1 MYIAVCDDQIEEL
14 EKLTALLQAWQ
25 SDRRSDVRFQ
35 TFRSGGQLLDA
46 ARAER
51 FTLYLL
57 DVLMPGM
64 TGMDAA
70 REIRSFD
77 AAADIIFL
85 TTSPG
90 FAYESYGVRAAEY
103 LLKPINAK
111 LLYPVLDKLYL
122 REQKPQD
129 GLTVKSNGML
139 VRLPFSHLSYVEVNG
154 KHLFFNMAD
163 GTVYEVAAS
172 MREYEGALLAR
183 PEFMRVHRSYIVN
196 MLQAEK
202 LSPAGSSPS
211 AAITCPCPACC
222 TASCKRTIWPCCFP
236 GGTHNM
242 FDLSMQ
248 SALDIFCYVLVLIY
262 GLALSADLST
272 GGYVSRQQKYL
283 LTLLCLL
290 FLLMQGLG
298 LVLLGERAVKQLYPL
313 VTHVPLVLILI
324 LFMKKSVGVAI
335 VSTCTAYL
343 CCQPPRWGRIA
354 VEALT
359 QSTLAAEL
367 VYILLMP
374 VMYYLLRR
382 FFVAAAYNTM
392 TSSTAALLLFGSLPV
407 TYYIFDYATT
417 IYSDA
422 LYSGIQALNEFLPTV
437 LITFYVLFLPA
448 FHLQSQRRADAEM
461 QRSMLEAELE
471 QSQSEMDSL
480 HRLETQT
487 AVYQH
492 DMRHH
497 LNMLDGLLSAG
508 RPDEA
513 TAYIKN
519 VQADIEAITPR
530 RFCENHLVNLLC
542 SSFTDKAQR
551 QGAVLTVDASL
562 PNDVA
567 ISDTE
572 LCSLL
577 SNGLENALHAVAD
590 LPADRK
596 QISLYCGVRQ
606 NKLLIEIRNPCAG
619 PIAMRDGLPVSDRE
633 GHGYGCRSIQAIAQR
648 NGGLCVFSAQQGQ
661 FLLQIMLPVLE
672 T

>member
-139 VRLPFSHLSYVEVNG
+139 VRLPFSQLSYVEVNG

-172 MREYEGALLAR
+172 MREYEG
-183 PEFMRVHRSYIVN
+183 
-196 MLQAEK
+196 
-202 LSPAGSSPS
+202 
-211 AAITCPCPACC
+211 
-222 TASCKRTIWPCCFP
+222 
-236 GGTHNM
+236 
-242 FDLSMQ
+242 
-248 SALDIFCYVLVLIY
+248 
-262 GLALSADLST
+262 
-272 GGYVSRQQKYL
+272 
-283 LTLLCLL
+283 
-290 FLLMQGLG
+290 
-298 LVLLGERAVKQLYPL
+298 
-313 VTHVPLVLILI
+313 
-324 LFMKKSVGVAI
+324 
-335 VSTCTAYL
+335 
-343 CCQPPRWGRIA
+343 
-354 VEALT
+354 
-359 QSTLAAEL
+359 
-367 VYILLMP
+367 
-374 VMYYLLRR
+374 
-382 FFVAAAYNTM
+382 
-392 TSSTAALLLFGSLPV
+392 ALLLFGSLPV

-437 LITFYVLFLPA
+437 LVTFYILFLPA
-448 FHLQSQRRADAEM
+448 FYLETQKRAAAEM
-461 QRSMLEAELE
+461 QRSMLTMELE

-497 LNMLDGLLSAG
+497 LNMLDGL
-508 RPDEA
+508 
-513 TAYIKN
+513 
-519 VQADIEAITPR
+519 
-530 RFCENHLVNLLC
+530 
-542 SSFTDKAQR
+542 
-551 QGAVLTVDASL
+551 
-562 PNDVA
+562 
-567 ISDTE
+567 
-572 LCSLL
+572 
-577 SNGLENALHAVAD
+577 
-590 LPADRK
+590 
-596 QISLYCGVRQ
+596 
-606 NKLLIEIRNPCAG
+606 
-619 PIAMRDGLPVSDRE
+619 PVSDRK

-661 FLLQIMLPVLE
+661 FLLQVMLPVLE

>member
-1 MYIAVCDDQIEEL
+1 M
-14 EKLTALLQAWQ
+14 
-25 SDRRSDVRFQ
+25 
-35 TFRSGGQLLDA
+35 
-46 ARAER
+46 
-51 FTLYLL
+51 
-57 DVLMPGM
+57 
-64 TGMDAA
+64 
-70 REIRSFD
+70 
-77 AAADIIFL
+77 
-85 TTSPG
+85 
-90 FAYESYGVRAAEY
+90 
-103 LLKPINAK
+103 
-111 LLYPVLDKLYL
+111 
-122 REQKPQD
+122 
-129 GLTVKSNGML
+129 
-139 VRLPFSHLSYVEVNG
+139 
-154 KHLFFNMAD
+154 
-163 GTVYEVAAS
+163 
-172 MREYEGALLAR
+172 
-183 PEFMRVHRSYIVN
+183 
-196 MLQAEK
+196 
-202 LSPAGSSPS
+202 
-211 AAITCPCPACC
+211 
-222 TASCKRTIWPCCFP
+222 
-236 GGTHNM
+236 HNV
-242 FDLSMQ
+242 FELSMQ

-272 GGYVSRQQKYL
+272 GGHVSRQQKYL

-290 FLLMQGLG
+290 FLLVQGLG
-298 LVLLGERAVKQLYPL
+298 LVLLGERTVKQFYPL

-497 LNMLDGLLSAG
+497 LNAIDGFLAAG
-508 RPDEA
+508 KPQQAEE
-513 TAYIKN
+513 YIRK
-519 VQADIEAITPR
+519 VRSDIERITPKR
-530 RFCENHLVNLLC
+530 YCDNELVNLLC
-542 SSFTDKAQR
+542 SSFAGKAQR
-551 QGAVLTVDASL
+551 MGVRLEVDAKL
-562 PNDVA
+562 PRELSV
-567 ISDTE
+567 SDTE
-572 LCSLL
+572 LCAVL
-577 SNGLENALHAVAD
+577 SNALENALRAVSD
-590 LPADRK
+590 QPEADRWVT
-596 QISLYCGVRQ
+596 LYCGVRLG
-606 NKLLIEIRNPCAG
+606 KLLVEIQNPCAEG
-619 PIAMRDGLPVSDRE
+619 LVMRDGLPVSERA
-633 GHGYGCRSIQAIAQR
+633 GHGYGCRSIQTIAER
-648 NGGLCVFSAQQGQ
+648 RGGLCEFRARGGIFSMQ
-661 FLLQIMLPVLE
+661 LVLPVKAAAK
-672 T
+672 TQD

>member
-1 MYIAVCDDQIEEL
+1 MQCLVIVAGGLPVNALAAPQDLRHISIA
-14 EKLTALLQAWQ
+14 
-25 SDRRSDVRFQ
+25 RSLCRPLFK
-35 TFRSGGQLLDA
+35 SGQLLDA

-122 REQKPQD
+122 RDQKPQD

-139 VRLPFSHLSYVEVNG
+139 VRLPFSQLSYVEVNG

-172 MREYEGALLAR
+172 MREYEG
-183 PEFMRVHRSYIVN
+183 
-196 MLQAEK
+196 
-202 LSPAGSSPS
+202 
-211 AAITCPCPACC
+211 
-222 TASCKRTIWPCCFP
+222 
-236 GGTHNM
+236 
-242 FDLSMQ
+242 
-248 SALDIFCYVLVLIY
+248 
-262 GLALSADLST
+262 
-272 GGYVSRQQKYL
+272 
-283 LTLLCLL
+283 
-290 FLLMQGLG
+290 
-298 LVLLGERAVKQLYPL
+298 
-313 VTHVPLVLILI
+313 
-324 LFMKKSVGVAI
+324 
-335 VSTCTAYL
+335 
-343 CCQPPRWGRIA
+343 
-354 VEALT
+354 
-359 QSTLAAEL
+359 
-367 VYILLMP
+367 
-374 VMYYLLRR
+374 
-382 FFVAAAYNTM
+382 
-392 TSSTAALLLFGSLPV
+392 ALLLFGSLPV

-437 LITFYVLFLPA
+437 LVTFYVLFLPA
-448 FHLQSQRRADAEM
+448 FHLQSQR
-461 QRSMLEAELE
+461 
-471 QSQSEMDSL
+471 
-480 HRLETQT
+480 
-487 AVYQH
+487 
-492 DMRHH
+492 
-497 LNMLDGLLSAG
+497 
-508 RPDEA
+508 
-513 TAYIKN
+513 
-519 VQADIEAITPR
+519 
-530 RFCENHLVNLLC
+530 
-542 SSFTDKAQR
+542 
-551 QGAVLTVDASL
+551 QGTVLTVDASL

-619 PIAMRDGLPVSDRE
+619 PVAMRDGLPVSDRE

>member
-1 MYIAVCDDQIEEL
+1 MYPAGDLRGLLIVEAHQPPGNIDPWPMQCLVIAAGGLPVNTLAAPQDLRHIGVAHSLCRPFF
-14 EKLTALLQAWQ
+14 K
-25 SDRRSDVRFQ
+25 S
-35 TFRSGGQLLDA
+35 GQLLDA

-122 REQKPQD
+122 RDQKPQD

-139 VRLPFSHLSYVEVNG
+139 VRLPFSQLSYVEVNG

-172 MREYEGALLAR
+172 MREYEG
-183 PEFMRVHRSYIVN
+183 
-196 MLQAEK
+196 
-202 LSPAGSSPS
+202 
-211 AAITCPCPACC
+211 
-222 TASCKRTIWPCCFP
+222 
-236 GGTHNM
+236 
-242 FDLSMQ
+242 
-248 SALDIFCYVLVLIY
+248 
-262 GLALSADLST
+262 
-272 GGYVSRQQKYL
+272 
-283 LTLLCLL
+283 
-290 FLLMQGLG
+290 
-298 LVLLGERAVKQLYPL
+298 
-313 VTHVPLVLILI
+313 
-324 LFMKKSVGVAI
+324 
-335 VSTCTAYL
+335 
-343 CCQPPRWGRIA
+343 
-354 VEALT
+354 
-359 QSTLAAEL
+359 
-367 VYILLMP
+367 
-374 VMYYLLRR
+374 
-382 FFVAAAYNTM
+382 
-392 TSSTAALLLFGSLPV
+392 ALLLFGSLPV

-448 FHLQSQRRADAEM
+448 FHLQSQR
-461 QRSMLEAELE
+461 
-471 QSQSEMDSL
+471 
-480 HRLETQT
+480 
-487 AVYQH
+487 
-492 DMRHH
+492 
-497 LNMLDGLLSAG
+497 
-508 RPDEA
+508 
-513 TAYIKN
+513 
-519 VQADIEAITPR
+519 
-530 RFCENHLVNLLC
+530 
-542 SSFTDKAQR
+542 
-551 QGAVLTVDASL
+551 QGTVLTVDASL

>member
-122 REQKPQD
+122 RDQKPQD

-139 VRLPFSHLSYVEVNG
+139 VRLPFSQLSYVEVNG

-172 MREYEGALLAR
+172 MREYEG
-183 PEFMRVHRSYIVN
+183 
-196 MLQAEK
+196 
-202 LSPAGSSPS
+202 
-211 AAITCPCPACC
+211 
-222 TASCKRTIWPCCFP
+222 
-236 GGTHNM
+236 
-242 FDLSMQ
+242 
-248 SALDIFCYVLVLIY
+248 
-262 GLALSADLST
+262 
-272 GGYVSRQQKYL
+272 
-283 LTLLCLL
+283 
-290 FLLMQGLG
+290 
-298 LVLLGERAVKQLYPL
+298 
-313 VTHVPLVLILI
+313 
-324 LFMKKSVGVAI
+324 
-335 VSTCTAYL
+335 
-343 CCQPPRWGRIA
+343 
-354 VEALT
+354 
-359 QSTLAAEL
+359 
-367 VYILLMP
+367 
-374 VMYYLLRR
+374 
-382 FFVAAAYNTM
+382 
-392 TSSTAALLLFGSLPV
+392 ALLLFGSLPV

-437 LITFYVLFLPA
+437 LVTFYVLFLPA
-448 FHLQSQRRADAEM
+448 FHLQS
-461 QRSMLEAELE
+461 
-471 QSQSEMDSL
+471 
-480 HRLETQT
+480 
-487 AVYQH
+487 
-492 DMRHH
+492 
-497 LNMLDGLLSAG
+497 
-508 RPDEA
+508 
-513 TAYIKN
+513 
-519 VQADIEAITPR
+519 
-530 RFCENHLVNLLC
+530 
-542 SSFTDKAQR
+542 QR

-648 NGGLCVFSAQQGQ
+648 NGGLCVFSARQGQ

>member
-14 EKLTALLQAWQ
+14 EKLTALLQACQ

-122 REQKPQD
+122 RDQKPQD

-139 VRLPFSHLSYVEVNG
+139 VRLPFSQLSYVEVNG

-172 MREYEGALLAR
+172 MREYEG
-183 PEFMRVHRSYIVN
+183 
-196 MLQAEK
+196 
-202 LSPAGSSPS
+202 
-211 AAITCPCPACC
+211 
-222 TASCKRTIWPCCFP
+222 
-236 GGTHNM
+236 
-242 FDLSMQ
+242 
-248 SALDIFCYVLVLIY
+248 
-262 GLALSADLST
+262 
-272 GGYVSRQQKYL
+272 
-283 LTLLCLL
+283 
-290 FLLMQGLG
+290 
-298 LVLLGERAVKQLYPL
+298 
-313 VTHVPLVLILI
+313 
-324 LFMKKSVGVAI
+324 
-335 VSTCTAYL
+335 
-343 CCQPPRWGRIA
+343 
-354 VEALT
+354 
-359 QSTLAAEL
+359 
-367 VYILLMP
+367 
-374 VMYYLLRR
+374 
-382 FFVAAAYNTM
+382 
-392 TSSTAALLLFGSLPV
+392 ALLLFGSLPV

-448 FHLQSQRRADAEM
+448 FHLQS
-461 QRSMLEAELE
+461 
-471 QSQSEMDSL
+471 
-480 HRLETQT
+480 
-487 AVYQH
+487 
-492 DMRHH
+492 
-497 LNMLDGLLSAG
+497 
-508 RPDEA
+508 
-513 TAYIKN
+513 
-519 VQADIEAITPR
+519 
-530 RFCENHLVNLLC
+530 
-542 SSFTDKAQR
+542 QR

-648 NGGLCVFSAQQGQ
+648 NGGLCVFSARQGQ

>member
-1 MYIAVCDDQIEEL
+1 MYPAGDLRGLLIVEAHQPPGNIDPWPMQCLIIVAGGLLVNALAAPQDLRHISIA
-14 EKLTALLQAWQ
+14 
-25 SDRRSDVRFQ
+25 RSLCRPLFK
-35 TFRSGGQLLDA
+35 SGQLLDA

-51 FTLYLL
+51 FPLYLL

-122 REQKPQD
+122 RDQKPQD

-172 MREYEGALLAR
+172 MREYEGALL
-183 PEFMRVHRSYIVN
+183 
-196 MLQAEK
+196 
-202 LSPAGSSPS
+202 
-211 AAITCPCPACC
+211 
-222 TASCKRTIWPCCFP
+222 
-236 GGTHNM
+236 
-242 FDLSMQ
+242 
-248 SALDIFCYVLVLIY
+248 
-262 GLALSADLST
+262 
-272 GGYVSRQQKYL
+272 
-283 LTLLCLL
+283 
-290 FLLMQGLG
+290 
-298 LVLLGERAVKQLYPL
+298 
-313 VTHVPLVLILI
+313 
-324 LFMKKSVGVAI
+324 
-335 VSTCTAYL
+335 
-343 CCQPPRWGRIA
+343 
-354 VEALT
+354 
-359 QSTLAAEL
+359 
-367 VYILLMP
+367 
-374 VMYYLLRR
+374 
-382 FFVAAAYNTM
+382 
-392 TSSTAALLLFGSLPV
+392 LFGSLPV

-448 FHLQSQRRADAEM
+448 FHLQS
-461 QRSMLEAELE
+461 
-471 QSQSEMDSL
+471 
-480 HRLETQT
+480 
-487 AVYQH
+487 
-492 DMRHH
+492 
-497 LNMLDGLLSAG
+497 
-508 RPDEA
+508 
-513 TAYIKN
+513 
-519 VQADIEAITPR
+519 
-530 RFCENHLVNLLC
+530 
-542 SSFTDKAQR
+542 QR

-619 PIAMRDGLPVSDRE
+619 PIAMRDGLPISDRE

-648 NGGLCVFSAQQGQ
+648 NGGLCVFSARQGQ

>member
-1 MYIAVCDDQIEEL
+1 MQCLVIVAGGLPVNALAAPQDLRHISIA
-14 EKLTALLQAWQ
+14 
-25 SDRRSDVRFQ
+25 RSLCRPLFK
-35 TFRSGGQLLDA
+35 SGQLLDA

-122 REQKPQD
+122 RDQKPQD

-139 VRLPFSHLSYVEVNG
+139 VRLPFSQLSYVEVNG

-172 MREYEGALLAR
+172 MREYEG
-183 PEFMRVHRSYIVN
+183 
-196 MLQAEK
+196 
-202 LSPAGSSPS
+202 
-211 AAITCPCPACC
+211 
-222 TASCKRTIWPCCFP
+222 
-236 GGTHNM
+236 
-242 FDLSMQ
+242 
-248 SALDIFCYVLVLIY
+248 
-262 GLALSADLST
+262 
-272 GGYVSRQQKYL
+272 
-283 LTLLCLL
+283 
-290 FLLMQGLG
+290 
-298 LVLLGERAVKQLYPL
+298 
-313 VTHVPLVLILI
+313 
-324 LFMKKSVGVAI
+324 
-335 VSTCTAYL
+335 
-343 CCQPPRWGRIA
+343 
-354 VEALT
+354 
-359 QSTLAAEL
+359 
-367 VYILLMP
+367 
-374 VMYYLLRR
+374 
-382 FFVAAAYNTM
+382 
-392 TSSTAALLLFGSLPV
+392 ALLLFGSLPV

-437 LITFYVLFLPA
+437 LVTFYVLFLPA
-448 FHLQSQRRADAEM
+448 FHLQS
-461 QRSMLEAELE
+461 
-471 QSQSEMDSL
+471 
-480 HRLETQT
+480 
-487 AVYQH
+487 
-492 DMRHH
+492 
-497 LNMLDGLLSAG
+497 
-508 RPDEA
+508 
-513 TAYIKN
+513 
-519 VQADIEAITPR
+519 
-530 RFCENHLVNLLC
+530 
-542 SSFTDKAQR
+542 QR

-596 QISLYCGVRQ
+596 HISLYCGVRQ

>member
-122 REQKPQD
+122 RDQKPQD

-139 VRLPFSHLSYVEVNG
+139 VRLPFSQLSYVEVNG

-163 GTVYEVAAS
+163 GTVHEVAAS
-172 MREYEGALLAR
+172 MREYEG
-183 PEFMRVHRSYIVN
+183 
-196 MLQAEK
+196 
-202 LSPAGSSPS
+202 
-211 AAITCPCPACC
+211 
-222 TASCKRTIWPCCFP
+222 
-236 GGTHNM
+236 
-242 FDLSMQ
+242 
-248 SALDIFCYVLVLIY
+248 
-262 GLALSADLST
+262 
-272 GGYVSRQQKYL
+272 
-283 LTLLCLL
+283 
-290 FLLMQGLG
+290 
-298 LVLLGERAVKQLYPL
+298 
-313 VTHVPLVLILI
+313 
-324 LFMKKSVGVAI
+324 
-335 VSTCTAYL
+335 
-343 CCQPPRWGRIA
+343 
-354 VEALT
+354 
-359 QSTLAAEL
+359 
-367 VYILLMP
+367 
-374 VMYYLLRR
+374 
-382 FFVAAAYNTM
+382 
-392 TSSTAALLLFGSLPV
+392 ALLLFGSLPV

-448 FHLQSQRRADAEM
+448 FHLQSQR
-461 QRSMLEAELE
+461 
-471 QSQSEMDSL
+471 
-480 HRLETQT
+480 
-487 AVYQH
+487 
-492 DMRHH
+492 
-497 LNMLDGLLSAG
+497 
-508 RPDEA
+508 
-513 TAYIKN
+513 
-519 VQADIEAITPR
+519 
-530 RFCENHLVNLLC
+530 
-542 SSFTDKAQR
+542 

-596 QISLYCGVRQ
+596 HISLYCGVRQ

-619 PIAMRDGLPVSDRE
+619 PIAMRDGLPISDRE

>member
-25 SDRRSDVRFQ
+25 SDLHSDVRFQ

-139 VRLPFSHLSYVEVNG
+139 VRLPFSQLSYVEVNG

-163 GTVYEVAAS
+163 GTVYEVAAP

-202 LSPAGSSPS
+202 LSPPGSSPS

-262 GLALSADLST
+262 GLMLSADIST
-272 GGYVSRQQKYL
+272 GGYVSRQQKCL

-290 FLLMQGLG
+290 FLLVQGLG
-298 LVLLGERAVKQLYPL
+298 LVLLGERTVKQLYPL
-313 VTHVPLVLILI
+313 VIHVPLVLILI

-382 FFVAAAYNTM
+382 FFVAAAYNAM

-619 PIAMRDGLPVSDRE
+619 PIAMRDGLPISDRE

>member
-1 MYIAVCDDQIEEL
+1 MYPAGDLRGLLIVEAHQPPGNIDPWPMQCLVIAAGGLPVN
-14 EKLTALLQAWQ
+14 ALAAPQDLRHISIA
-25 SDRRSDVRFQ
+25 RSLCRPLFK
-35 TFRSGGQLLDA
+35 SGQLLDA

-122 REQKPQD
+122 RDQKPQD

-139 VRLPFSHLSYVEVNG
+139 VRLPFSQLSYVEVNG

-172 MREYEGALLAR
+172 MREYEG
-183 PEFMRVHRSYIVN
+183 
-196 MLQAEK
+196 
-202 LSPAGSSPS
+202 
-211 AAITCPCPACC
+211 
-222 TASCKRTIWPCCFP
+222 
-236 GGTHNM
+236 
-242 FDLSMQ
+242 
-248 SALDIFCYVLVLIY
+248 
-262 GLALSADLST
+262 
-272 GGYVSRQQKYL
+272 
-283 LTLLCLL
+283 
-290 FLLMQGLG
+290 
-298 LVLLGERAVKQLYPL
+298 
-313 VTHVPLVLILI
+313 
-324 LFMKKSVGVAI
+324 
-335 VSTCTAYL
+335 
-343 CCQPPRWGRIA
+343 
-354 VEALT
+354 
-359 QSTLAAEL
+359 
-367 VYILLMP
+367 
-374 VMYYLLRR
+374 
-382 FFVAAAYNTM
+382 
-392 TSSTAALLLFGSLPV
+392 ALLLFGSLPV

-448 FHLQSQRRADAEM
+448 FHLQSQR
-461 QRSMLEAELE
+461 
-471 QSQSEMDSL
+471 
-480 HRLETQT
+480 
-487 AVYQH
+487 
-492 DMRHH
+492 
-497 LNMLDGLLSAG
+497 
-508 RPDEA
+508 
-513 TAYIKN
+513 
-519 VQADIEAITPR
+519 
-530 RFCENHLVNLLC
+530 
-542 SSFTDKAQR
+542 
-551 QGAVLTVDASL
+551 QGTVLTVDASL

>member
-122 REQKPQD
+122 RDQKPQD

-139 VRLPFSHLSYVEVNG
+139 VRLPFSQLSYVEVNG

-172 MREYEGALLAR
+172 MREYEG
-183 PEFMRVHRSYIVN
+183 
-196 MLQAEK
+196 
-202 LSPAGSSPS
+202 
-211 AAITCPCPACC
+211 
-222 TASCKRTIWPCCFP
+222 
-236 GGTHNM
+236 
-242 FDLSMQ
+242 
-248 SALDIFCYVLVLIY
+248 
-262 GLALSADLST
+262 
-272 GGYVSRQQKYL
+272 
-283 LTLLCLL
+283 
-290 FLLMQGLG
+290 
-298 LVLLGERAVKQLYPL
+298 
-313 VTHVPLVLILI
+313 
-324 LFMKKSVGVAI
+324 
-335 VSTCTAYL
+335 
-343 CCQPPRWGRIA
+343 
-354 VEALT
+354 
-359 QSTLAAEL
+359 
-367 VYILLMP
+367 
-374 VMYYLLRR
+374 
-382 FFVAAAYNTM
+382 
-392 TSSTAALLLFGSLPV
+392 ALLLFGSLPV

-448 FHLQSQRRADAEM
+448 FHLQSQR
-461 QRSMLEAELE
+461 
-471 QSQSEMDSL
+471 
-480 HRLETQT
+480 
-487 AVYQH
+487 
-492 DMRHH
+492 
-497 LNMLDGLLSAG
+497 
-508 RPDEA
+508 
-513 TAYIKN
+513 
-519 VQADIEAITPR
+519 
-530 RFCENHLVNLLC
+530 
-542 SSFTDKAQR
+542 
-551 QGAVLTVDASL
+551 QGTVLTVDASL

-596 QISLYCGVRQ
+596 HISLYCGVRQ

-633 GHGYGCRSIQAIAQR
+633 GHGYGCRSIRAIAQR
-648 NGGLCVFSAQQGQ
+648 NGGLCVFSARQGQ

>member
-1 MYIAVCDDQIEEL
+1 
-14 EKLTALLQAWQ
+14 
-25 SDRRSDVRFQ
+25 
-35 TFRSGGQLLDA
+35 
-46 ARAER
+46 
-51 FTLYLL
+51 
-57 DVLMPGM
+57 
-64 TGMDAA
+64 
-70 REIRSFD
+70 
-77 AAADIIFL
+77 
-85 TTSPG
+85 
-90 FAYESYGVRAAEY
+90 
-103 LLKPINAK
+103 
-111 LLYPVLDKLYL
+111 
-122 REQKPQD
+122 
-129 GLTVKSNGML
+129 
-139 VRLPFSHLSYVEVNG
+139 
-154 KHLFFNMAD
+154 
-163 GTVYEVAAS
+163 
-172 MREYEGALLAR
+172 
-183 PEFMRVHRSYIVN
+183 
-196 MLQAEK
+196 
-202 LSPAGSSPS
+202 
-211 AAITCPCPACC
+211 
-222 TASCKRTIWPCCFP
+222 
-236 GGTHNM
+236 M

-272 GGYVSRQQKYL
+272 GGHVSRQQKYL

-290 FLLMQGLG
+290 FLLMLALG
-298 LVLLGERAVKQLYPL
+298 LVLLGERTVKQLYPL
-313 VTHVPLVLILI
+313 VIHVPLVLILI

-382 FFVAAAYNTM
+382 FFVAAAYNTL

-513 TAYIKN
+513 TAYIKKCPGGYRGHHAPSLLRKPSGEPAMLLLHR
-519 VQADIEAITPR
+519 QSPAAGRRADRGCLT
-530 RFCENHLVNLLC
+530 
-542 SSFTDKAQR
+542 AQR
-551 QGAVLTVDASL
+551 CSHFGHGAVLPAEQRSGKR
-562 PNDVA
+562 PA
-567 ISDTE
+567 RRGGPARRPE
-572 LCSLL
+572 
-577 SNGLENALHAVAD
+577 AD
-590 LPADRK
+590 LPVLRCAAEQASHRDT
-596 QISLYCGVRQ
+596 QSLR
-606 NKLLIEIRNPCAG
+606 RTDSHAG
-619 PIAMRDGLPVSDRE
+619 RPA
-633 GHGYGCRSIQAIAQR
+633 CQ
-648 NGGLCVFSAQQGQ
+648 
-661 FLLQIMLPVLE
+661 
-672 T
+672 

>member
-25 SDRRSDVRFQ
+25 SDLHSDVRFQ

-139 VRLPFSHLSYVEVNG
+139 VRLPFSQLSYVEVNG

-272 GGYVSRQQKYL
+272 GGHVSRQQKYL

-290 FLLMQGLG
+290 FLLVLGLG
-298 LVLLGERAVKQLYPL
+298 LVLLGERTVKQLYPL
-313 VTHVPLVLILI
+313 VIHVPLVLILI
-324 LFMKKSVGVAI
+324 LFMKKSWA
-335 VSTCTAYL
+335 
-343 CCQPPRWGRIA
+343 
-354 VEALT
+354 
-359 QSTLAAEL
+359 
-367 VYILLMP
+367 
-374 VMYYLLRR
+374 
-382 FFVAAAYNTM
+382 
-392 TSSTAALLLFGSLPV
+392 
-407 TYYIFDYATT
+407 
-417 IYSDA
+417 
-422 LYSGIQALNEFLPTV
+422 
-437 LITFYVLFLPA
+437 
-448 FHLQSQRRADAEM
+448 
-461 QRSMLEAELE
+461 
-471 QSQSEMDSL
+471 
-480 HRLETQT
+480 
-487 AVYQH
+487 
-492 DMRHH
+492 
-497 LNMLDGLLSAG
+497 
-508 RPDEA
+508 
-513 TAYIKN
+513 
-519 VQADIEAITPR
+519 
-530 RFCENHLVNLLC
+530 
-542 SSFTDKAQR
+542 
-551 QGAVLTVDASL
+551 
-562 PNDVA
+562 
-567 ISDTE
+567 
-572 LCSLL
+572 
-577 SNGLENALHAVAD
+577 
-590 LPADRK
+590 
-596 QISLYCGVRQ
+596 
-606 NKLLIEIRNPCAG
+606 
-619 PIAMRDGLPVSDRE
+619 
-633 GHGYGCRSIQAIAQR
+633 
-648 NGGLCVFSAQQGQ
+648 
-661 FLLQIMLPVLE
+661 
-672 T
+672 

>member
-1 MYIAVCDDQIEEL
+1 MYIAVCDDQIEKL

-51 FTLYLL
+51 FPLYLL

-139 VRLPFSHLSYVEVNG
+139 VRLPFSQLSYVEVNG

-172 MREYEGALLAR
+172 MREYEG
-183 PEFMRVHRSYIVN
+183 
-196 MLQAEK
+196 
-202 LSPAGSSPS
+202 
-211 AAITCPCPACC
+211 
-222 TASCKRTIWPCCFP
+222 
-236 GGTHNM
+236 
-242 FDLSMQ
+242 
-248 SALDIFCYVLVLIY
+248 
-262 GLALSADLST
+262 
-272 GGYVSRQQKYL
+272 
-283 LTLLCLL
+283 
-290 FLLMQGLG
+290 
-298 LVLLGERAVKQLYPL
+298 
-313 VTHVPLVLILI
+313 
-324 LFMKKSVGVAI
+324 
-335 VSTCTAYL
+335 
-343 CCQPPRWGRIA
+343 
-354 VEALT
+354 
-359 QSTLAAEL
+359 
-367 VYILLMP
+367 
-374 VMYYLLRR
+374 
-382 FFVAAAYNTM
+382 
-392 TSSTAALLLFGSLPV
+392 ALLLFGSLPV

-437 LITFYVLFLPA
+437 LVTFYVLFLPA
-448 FHLQSQRRADAEM
+448 FHLQSQRRTDAEM

-497 LNMLDGLLSAG
+497 LNM
-508 RPDEA
+508 
-513 TAYIKN
+513 
-519 VQADIEAITPR
+519 
-530 RFCENHLVNLLC
+530 
-542 SSFTDKAQR
+542 
-551 QGAVLTVDASL
+551 
-562 PNDVA
+562 
-567 ISDTE
+567 
-572 LCSLL
+572 
-577 SNGLENALHAVAD
+577 
-590 LPADRK
+590 
-596 QISLYCGVRQ
+596 
-606 NKLLIEIRNPCAG
+606 
-619 PIAMRDGLPVSDRE
+619 RDGLPVSDRE

-648 NGGLCVFSAQQGQ
+648 NGGLCVFSARQGQ

>member
-122 REQKPQD
+122 RDQKPQD

-139 VRLPFSHLSYVEVNG
+139 VRLPFSQLSYVEVNG

-172 MREYEGALLAR
+172 MREYEG
-183 PEFMRVHRSYIVN
+183 
-196 MLQAEK
+196 
-202 LSPAGSSPS
+202 
-211 AAITCPCPACC
+211 
-222 TASCKRTIWPCCFP
+222 
-236 GGTHNM
+236 
-242 FDLSMQ
+242 
-248 SALDIFCYVLVLIY
+248 
-262 GLALSADLST
+262 
-272 GGYVSRQQKYL
+272 
-283 LTLLCLL
+283 
-290 FLLMQGLG
+290 
-298 LVLLGERAVKQLYPL
+298 
-313 VTHVPLVLILI
+313 
-324 LFMKKSVGVAI
+324 
-335 VSTCTAYL
+335 
-343 CCQPPRWGRIA
+343 
-354 VEALT
+354 
-359 QSTLAAEL
+359 
-367 VYILLMP
+367 
-374 VMYYLLRR
+374 
-382 FFVAAAYNTM
+382 
-392 TSSTAALLLFGSLPV
+392 ALLLFGSLPV

-437 LITFYVLFLPA
+437 LVTFYVLFLPA
-448 FHLQSQRRADAEM
+448 FHLQS
-461 QRSMLEAELE
+461 
-471 QSQSEMDSL
+471 
-480 HRLETQT
+480 
-487 AVYQH
+487 
-492 DMRHH
+492 
-497 LNMLDGLLSAG
+497 
-508 RPDEA
+508 
-513 TAYIKN
+513 
-519 VQADIEAITPR
+519 
-530 RFCENHLVNLLC
+530 
-542 SSFTDKAQR
+542 QR

>member
-1 MYIAVCDDQIEEL
+1 MYIAVCDDQIVEL

-122 REQKPQD
+122 RDQKPQD

-139 VRLPFSHLSYVEVNG
+139 VRLPFSQLSYVEVNG

-163 GTVYEVAAS
+163 GTVHEVAAS
-172 MREYEGALLAR
+172 MREYEG
-183 PEFMRVHRSYIVN
+183 
-196 MLQAEK
+196 
-202 LSPAGSSPS
+202 
-211 AAITCPCPACC
+211 
-222 TASCKRTIWPCCFP
+222 
-236 GGTHNM
+236 
-242 FDLSMQ
+242 
-248 SALDIFCYVLVLIY
+248 
-262 GLALSADLST
+262 
-272 GGYVSRQQKYL
+272 
-283 LTLLCLL
+283 
-290 FLLMQGLG
+290 
-298 LVLLGERAVKQLYPL
+298 
-313 VTHVPLVLILI
+313 
-324 LFMKKSVGVAI
+324 
-335 VSTCTAYL
+335 
-343 CCQPPRWGRIA
+343 
-354 VEALT
+354 
-359 QSTLAAEL
+359 
-367 VYILLMP
+367 
-374 VMYYLLRR
+374 
-382 FFVAAAYNTM
+382 
-392 TSSTAALLLFGSLPV
+392 ALLLFGSLPV

-448 FHLQSQRRADAEM
+448 FHLQSQR
-461 QRSMLEAELE
+461 
-471 QSQSEMDSL
+471 
-480 HRLETQT
+480 
-487 AVYQH
+487 
-492 DMRHH
+492 
-497 LNMLDGLLSAG
+497 
-508 RPDEA
+508 
-513 TAYIKN
+513 
-519 VQADIEAITPR
+519 
-530 RFCENHLVNLLC
+530 
-542 SSFTDKAQR
+542 

-596 QISLYCGVRQ
+596 HISLYCGVRQ

-619 PIAMRDGLPVSDRE
+619 PIAMRDGLPISDRE

>member
-103 LLKPINAK
+103 LLKPISAK

-122 REQKPQD
+122 RDQKPQD

-139 VRLPFSHLSYVEVNG
+139 VRLPFSQLSYVEVNG

-172 MREYEGALLAR
+172 MREYEG
-183 PEFMRVHRSYIVN
+183 
-196 MLQAEK
+196 
-202 LSPAGSSPS
+202 
-211 AAITCPCPACC
+211 
-222 TASCKRTIWPCCFP
+222 
-236 GGTHNM
+236 
-242 FDLSMQ
+242 
-248 SALDIFCYVLVLIY
+248 
-262 GLALSADLST
+262 
-272 GGYVSRQQKYL
+272 
-283 LTLLCLL
+283 
-290 FLLMQGLG
+290 
-298 LVLLGERAVKQLYPL
+298 
-313 VTHVPLVLILI
+313 
-324 LFMKKSVGVAI
+324 
-335 VSTCTAYL
+335 
-343 CCQPPRWGRIA
+343 
-354 VEALT
+354 
-359 QSTLAAEL
+359 
-367 VYILLMP
+367 
-374 VMYYLLRR
+374 
-382 FFVAAAYNTM
+382 
-392 TSSTAALLLFGSLPV
+392 ALLLFGSLPV

-437 LITFYVLFLPA
+437 LVTFYVLFLPA
-448 FHLQSQRRADAEM
+448 FHLQS
-461 QRSMLEAELE
+461 
-471 QSQSEMDSL
+471 
-480 HRLETQT
+480 
-487 AVYQH
+487 
-492 DMRHH
+492 
-497 LNMLDGLLSAG
+497 
-508 RPDEA
+508 
-513 TAYIKN
+513 
-519 VQADIEAITPR
+519 
-530 RFCENHLVNLLC
+530 
-542 SSFTDKAQR
+542 QR